1 MDVHVRGMSVRLEKR
16 KDRREVSNANT
27 EQTYVG
33 DRPAVWLL
41 RKQER
46 SYTLMFEE
54 TMRKV

>member
-1 MDVHVRGMSVRLEKR
+1 MHVRGMSVRLEKR

-27 EQTYVG
+27 EQIYVG
-33 DRPAVWLL
+33 STVLLL

-54 TMRKV
+54 TVRKV